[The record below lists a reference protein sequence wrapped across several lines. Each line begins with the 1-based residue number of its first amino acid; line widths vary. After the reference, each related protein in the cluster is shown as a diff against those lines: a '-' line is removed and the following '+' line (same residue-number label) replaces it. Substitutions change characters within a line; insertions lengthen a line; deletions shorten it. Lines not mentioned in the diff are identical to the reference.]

1 MGAQGSTR
9 AGKAGLTLDAG
20 ALIAIER
27 GDGRLIAL
35 LAEAAKRRLPIRIPA
50 GVLGQA
56 WRSGARQALLAR
68 FLRAREV
75 ELHPL
80 DEPTARAAGELC
92 GCVGATD
99 VIDACVVL
107 TARPTRDTVLTSDPT
122 DLRRFD
128 ATLRI
133 VRV

>member
-1 MGAQGSTR
+1 MGAQGAR
-9 AGKAGLTLDAG
+9 ASKAGLTLDAG

-35 LAEAAKRRLPIRIPA
+35 LAEAAKRRLTVRVPA
-50 GVLGQA
+50 GVIGQV
-56 WRSGARQALLAR
+56 WRGGDRQALLAR
-68 FLRAREV
+68 FLRARGV

-80 DEPTARAAGELC
+80 DAATARAAGELC
-92 GCVGATD
+92 GAVGATD
-99 VIDACVVL
+99 VIDASVVIA
-107 TARPTRDTVLTSDPT
+107 ARPTRDTVLTSHPG

-128 ATLRI
+128 ATLRV